1 MHFDTF
7 PWLLIAAIALGVLIL
22 AVFLL
27 RRKVLPKRVHLV
39 NEGIYENGVQLHSS
53 VDATYKGNRKE
64 GRIIIRV
71 GQPFNNAP
79 IIRVTLRPVEPFLT
93 YLKKKWMGRNDHIV
107 KVRSV
112 YLDPL
117 VQGLSLDDIRYNNPN
132 HPGAGITYSANQQ
145 GNVPLRVQG
154 SLSFQI
160 NMTDAQGISL
170 YHITGEL
177 RFR

>member
-39 NEGIYENGVQLHSS
+39 NEGIYTVR
-53 VDATYKGNRKE
+53 VIYTGNRKE
-64 GRIIIRV
+64 KRVIIQT
-71 GQPFNNAP
+71 GLPFNNAP

-93 YLKKKWMGRNDHIV
+93 YLKKKWMGRSDHFV
-107 KVRSV
+107 EVRSV
-112 YLDPL
+112 YLDPS
-117 VQGLSLDDIRYNNPN
+117 VQGLILAGSLYINPN
-132 HPGAGITYSANQQ
+132 HPGAGITYSVNPQ
-145 GNVPLRVQG
+145 GNLPLKVRG
-154 SLSFQI
+154 SLRFQI
-160 NMTDAQGISL
+160 NMTDRQQISR